1 MKALNKDAQNLRT
14 IYSENDVDRI
24 ENEILYG
31 CQGSNGSG
39 SGASQTL
46 GGGDPNLWRRIPEFE
61 NECALWALTNI
72 ALDKRKTLSFPD
84 GNGGTVTRHINSEN
98 YWPVQAYSDIKG
110 LAQNRD
116 WPNCDSDGNVITEG
130 EGAGHTQYTN
140 GQMFPSIA
148 RTIGQETGIL
158 SGGQKHFNNYAELK
172 AYMTENEEWLNANHG
187 NGTFMI
193 MNVHEGVGH
202 TSVCNGFNNDGELK
216 YKDASGSHKYNS
228 TQNGSDEWTLIY

>member
-14 IYSENDVDRI
+14 IYSEEDVDVL

-46 GGGDPNLWRRIPEFE
+46 GGGDPNEWKRIPQYK

-110 LAQNRD
+110 LAQNRV
-116 WPNCDSDGNVITEG
+116 WHACDVNGNELTG
-130 EGAGHTQYTN
+130 EGAKTYTYTDGEMN
-140 GQMFPSIA
+140 SSVV
-148 RTIGQETGIL
+148 RTIGQEAGIL
-158 SGGQKHFNNYAELK
+158 SGGQKYFKKYEDLHT
-172 AYMTENEEWLNANHG
+172 YMTENKEWLNANHK
-187 NGTFMI
+187 NGTYLI
-193 MNVHEGVGH
+193 SNKHNGVEH
-202 TSVCNGFNNDGELK
+202 TSVCNGFDNKGRLK
-216 YKDASGSHKYNS
+216 YKDSTGSHTYNS
-228 TQNGSDEWTLIY
+228 TDNCDDEWTLIY